1 MAPSKTIFA
10 PANAVLIAFTAILI
24 FSPLSFSAELEWKS
38 MTSFKDVCRMRLIDD
53 TLYMATSGGLL
64 INSFGNTSN
73 RGIELT
79 NVDGLGTVDITDVMI
94 DSSGQKWV
102 TGMGRL
108 LRFSLNNLVPFL
120 FFDQNNDLIKLHT
133 CADDG
138 NSIWVGTEIGL
149 VLFSKTIDG
158 GQIQDSYTLFDSL
171 NPSPEVFD
179 IYLDGDTIWLATS
192 AGLAMANKTN
202 PIQLKSPSFWKT
214 YDRVRYAELAGNN
227 FNRVVKFENLIYA
240 ATSSGLYAL
249 DRSSVDTFVIV
260 PLGQTSAFTDLKIEN
275 DSLFFYSTAVF
286 GVIKTGD
293 TATLPTT
300 GLPTRPSTG
309 VTNGSFRWAN
319 VRTVGTF
326 QNSSGNYQSFPFT
339 GIPGNVVTDLVVDK
353 NGIITAGFGGKGS
366 GRVDNNGIWNSVI
379 IGENTTLA
387 ALDSSGDAW
396 LGTFGNGLWRYQG
409 STLKNFDQTNTS
421 MRGNN
426 DDPPVS
432 YDYIVINGIAV
443 DSRYLYAACYR
454 EYTIHP
460 ITIADLTNADNSANW
475 VSMGSGQG
483 INNEFVSCL
492 DVFGSNL
499 AVGTE
504 GIGFYECNLG
514 PNPMDTS
521 DDVCNLFDVSS
532 TGIPSNTIRTVKYSP
547 DGALWIGT
555 NFGLSR
561 YDFGI
566 ERYVDVALPAG
577 IGPDIKAIEFG
588 ARGDVWV
595 GSINGAAKIDGVDGS
610 AEIFNTFNS
619 DLVADNVNNIHF
631 DHFSGK
637 IFFATANGISVINS
651 EIGLP
656 TSEVKSVLAFP
667 NPFVIDSPDDELEFN
682 FSQNGTIRIY
692 TVAGELVREMQV
704 GQRWKGENDRGG
716 KVSSGAY
723 VFVITDDEGNV
734 GRGKILLIRK

>member
-1 MAPSKTIFA
+1 MASSKSIFA
-10 PANAVLIAFTAILI
+10 PTYAILIALTVILI
-24 FSPLSFSAELEWKS
+24 FSQDSLSAELEWKS
-38 MTSFKDVCRMRLIDD
+38 LTSFKDVRRMRLIDD

-64 INSFGNTSN
+64 INDFDNVSSK
-73 RGIELT
+73 GIELT
-79 NVDGLGTVDITDVMI
+79 NVDGLGTVDITDIMI
-94 DSSGQKWV
+94 DSSGQKWI

-108 LRFSLNNLVPFL
+108 LRFSLNSLEPFL

-138 NSIWVGTEIGL
+138 NSIWVGSELGL

-192 AGLAMANKTN
+192 AGLAMADKTN
-202 PIQLKSPSFWKT
+202 PIQLKSPAFWKT
-214 YDRVRYAELAGNN
+214 YNRARYPELASDN
-227 FNRVVKFENLIYA
+227 FNRVVKFENQIYA
-240 ATSSGLYAL
+240 ATSSGLYGL
-249 DRSSVDTFVIV
+249 DRTTIDTFVIV
-260 PLGQTSAFTDLKIEN
+260 PMGQTSSFTDLKVEN

-293 TATLPTT
+293 TATLPIT

-309 VTNGSFRWAN
+309 ATNGTFRWAN
-319 VRTVGTF
+319 VSTEGTF
-326 QNSSGNYQSFPFT
+326 QNSSGSFQSFPFT
-339 GIPGNVVTDLVVDK
+339 GIPGNVVTDLTVYQ
-353 NGIITAGFGGKGS
+353 NGVITAGFGTKGS
-366 GRVDNNGIWNSVI
+366 ARIDNNGVWNAVI

-387 ALDSSGDAW
+387 VLDNSGDAW

-409 STLKNFDQTNTS
+409 STLKNFDQSNTT

-426 DDPPVS
+426 DDPPIS
-432 YDYIVINGIAV
+432 YEYIVIYGL
-443 DSRYLYAACYR
+443 DFDTRYLYAACYR

-460 ITIADLTNADNSANW
+460 ITIADLNNADNPANW

-492 DVFGSNL
+492 DVFGSNM

-514 PNPMDTS
+514 PDPMDTS

-547 DGALWIGT
+547 DGVLWIGT

-577 IGPDIKAIEFG
+577 IGPDIKTIEFG

-610 AEIFNTFNS
+610 AELFNTFNS
-619 DLVADNVNNIHF
+619 GLVSDIVNNIHF

-637 IFFATANGISVINS
+637 VYFATANGISVVSS
-651 EIGLP
+651 EIGQP
-656 TSEVKSVLAFP
+656 TA
-667 NPFVIDSPDDELEFN
+667 
-682 FSQNGTIRIY
+682 
-692 TVAGELVREMQV
+692 
-704 GQRWKGENDRGG
+704 
-716 KVSSGAY
+716 
-723 VFVITDDEGNV
+723 
-734 GRGKILLIRK
+734 